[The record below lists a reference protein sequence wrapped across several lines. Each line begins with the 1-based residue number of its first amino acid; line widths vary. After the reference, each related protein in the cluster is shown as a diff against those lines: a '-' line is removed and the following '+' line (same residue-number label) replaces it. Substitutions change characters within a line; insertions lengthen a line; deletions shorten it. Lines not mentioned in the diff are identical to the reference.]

1 MVYIG
6 NTLLEVVS
14 RKGVVNQAVTFS
26 RSKSGQ
32 EVAGMGRDSSVVS
45 HT

>member
-14 RKGVVNQAVTFS
+14 SKGVVNQHVTFS

-32 EVAGMGRDSSVVS
+32 EVAGIGRELSVVN

>member
-1 MVYIG
+1 MVCIG
-6 NTLLEVVS
+6 NTLLKVVS
-14 RKGVVNQAVTFS
+14 SKGVVNQDVTFS

-32 EVAGMGRDSSVVS
+32 EVAGIGRDASVVS

>member
-26 RSKSGQ
+26 RSKSGKQ
-32 EVAGMGRDSSVVS
+32 WQVSVGIRQS
-45 HT
+45 

>member
-14 RKGVVNQAVTFS
+14 SKGVVNQDVTFS

-32 EVAGMGRDSSVVS
+32 EVAGIGRDSSVVS

>member
-14 RKGVVNQAVTFS
+14 SKGVVNQDVTFS
-26 RSKSGQ
+26 RRKSGQ
-32 EVAGMGRDSSVVS
+32 DVAGIGRDSSVVS